1 MRNLGSTRGALTV
14 PCCGGLFSVLFRTW
28 LEEKERKEEKE
39 MELEEMSFS
48 VLAGC
53 RGLFPS
59 HLPDSLRVASGRTQQ
74 AFSCVCPQAPLF
86 FPTSHMGLIKALTFP
101 SNPFVS
107 LQLVVKTFLLK

>member
-1 MRNLGSTRGALTV
+1 M
-14 PCCGGLFSVLFRTW
+14 LFRTW

-86 FPTSHMGLIKALTFP
+86 FPTSHMGLIKALTSP